1 MYKSREINE
10 NNSKALTDS
19 MNLIVA
25 KMAELEKKN
34 DETIRREM
42 QGLRKKSED
51 FKRATTE
58 T

>member
-1 MYKSREINE
+1 MNE